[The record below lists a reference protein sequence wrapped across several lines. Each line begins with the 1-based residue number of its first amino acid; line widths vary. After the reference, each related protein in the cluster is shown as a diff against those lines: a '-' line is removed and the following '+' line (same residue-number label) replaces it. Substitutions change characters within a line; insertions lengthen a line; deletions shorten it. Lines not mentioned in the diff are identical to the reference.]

1 MSDTQSL
8 NRQTRRFA
16 KKQGLLDADGEPVRQ
31 QRERPVSTEPRTP
44 PAQFFRE
51 VRKELKLVSW
61 PSRDEVINYSLVVFT
76 LLLVFT
82 GVVAGLDFGL
92 GEGIVKLFER

>member
-1 MSDTQSL
+1 MSDTSGL

-16 KKQGLLDADGEPVRQ
+16 QKQGLLDGDGEPVRQ
-31 QRERPVSTEPRTP
+31 QRDQRAQREPRTP
-44 PAQFFRE
+44 PGQFIKE

-76 LLLVFT
+76 LLVVFT
-82 GVVAGLDFGL
+82 GMVALLDFGL
-92 GEGIVKLFER
+92 GQAIVKLFER